1 MQRVVRSTL
10 VGLLTL
16 AGLTACGDKVTV
28 PPATTTPVGT
38 VVHSVT
44 VTPSS
49 VTMKAGDK
57 VTLVASVDADAG
69 VTDRTVTW
77 TSSNT
82 TVATVDANG
91 VVTAV
96 AGGTA
101 SIIAASKA
109 DASVKGAAAVTV
121 GANVA
126 ATVTIST
133 INQFNGFTSVPA
145 NLASAFGQ
153 LDVTL
158 NVDPGTQQLAG
169 VDLVMNCAGNGN
181 SGQD

>member
-1 MQRVVRSTL
+1 MQRVVRSSL

-28 PPATTTPVGT
+28 PPTQTTPPDQ

-49 VTMKAGDK
+49 VSLKVGDK
-57 VTLVASVDADAG
+57 VTLAASVDAGAG
-69 VTDRTVTW
+69 VTNRGVTW
-77 TSSNT
+77 STSSA

-91 VVTAV
+91 TVTAV

-101 SIIAASKA
+101 TIIAKSAA
-109 DASVKGAAAVTV
+109 DPTVSGAAVVQVAAVVNASLTV
-121 GANVA
+121 GQ
-126 ATVTIST
+126 
-133 INQFNGFTSVPA
+133 INQTVCVVGGACTSIPA
-145 NLASAFGQ
+145 NLSNVAGQ

-158 NVDPGTQQLAG
+158 NVDPGTQT
-169 VDLVMNCAGNGN
+169 V
-181 SGQD
+181 S